1 MGKGGAAR
9 TTKSHWEEAMQRRWF
24 SAAAILAGALVA
36 AACSQAPAGGGGAN
50 KGEIIIAS
58 DFPTSGAERSSGR
71 GPEAGVAYAVSLNSN
86 IKGFTI
92 TYATPASGPRP
103 LDRSAPD
110 VGKSLAMMI

>member
-50 KGEIIIAS
+50 KGEIILAC
-58 DFPTSGAERSSGR
+58 DFPTSGAERTIGR
-71 GPEAGVAYAVSLNSN
+71 GSVASAACAVRLYSIILEFMSNQKPEYDDSL
-86 IKGFTI
+86 FTL
-92 TYATPASGPRP
+92 Y
-103 LDRSAPD
+103 LQ
-110 VGKSLAMMI
+110 